1 MKKENR
7 LLTIDGETLMS
18 QPLTPLNFVVDT
30 LLSQGLHILAGSPK
44 VGKSWLA
51 LWLAVTVAKGD
62 PVWGM
67 GVKQGTTLYLCLEDS
82 TLRIQNRL
90 FEITED
96 APANVHFTTNSNT
109 LGKGLEEQLRAFLT
123 EHPDTVLVIIDT
135 LQMIRGAGYDNTYAN
150 DYRDLSVLK
159 HIADTHGISILLV
172 HHLRKMNDDDP
183 MNMISGT
190 TGLSGATD
198 SNFVLRKSKRRE
210 NTATLYCTG
219 RDIAYRELALEFDTS
234 VHVWDLLADDHED
247 EPEPQDEIIPAV
259 SAFLAERGPFSG
271 RATEL
276 AEMLKPYSTR
286 DWTPA
291 VLSKKLIRFSAELN
305 ALGIRLEVERTREKR
320 NILLCLV
327 GDGSDGSDGKNET
340 GPVANLL
347 SQPSRRHGEDETPPC
362 LPV

>member
-1 MKKENR
+1 
-7 LLTIDGETLMS
+7 
-18 QPLTPLNFVVDT
+18 
-30 LLSQGLHILAGSPK
+30 
-44 VGKSWLA
+44 
-51 LWLAVTVAKGD
+51 
-62 PVWGM
+62 
-67 GVKQGTTLYLCLEDS
+67 
-82 TLRIQNRL
+82 
-90 FEITED
+90 
-96 APANVHFTTNSNT
+96 
-109 LGKGLEEQLRAFLT
+109 
-123 EHPDTVLVIIDT
+123 
-135 LQMIRGAGYDNTYAN
+135 
-150 DYRDLSVLK
+150 
-159 HIADTHGISILLV
+159 
-172 HHLRKMNDDDP
+172 MNDDDP
-183 MNMISGT
+183 MNMISGP

-219 RDIAYRELALEFDTS
+219 RDIAYRELSLEFDTS
-234 VHVWDLLADDHED
+234 VHVWDLLADDHEA

-259 SAFLAERGPFSG
+259 SAFLAERGMFSG

-320 NILLCLV
+320 NILLCFV

-347 SQPSRRHGEDETPPC
+347 SQPSRCHGEGETPPC
-362 LPV
+362 LPL